1 MWLWLALLL
10 WVPVG
15 GQQDPTKAVIT
26 LHPPWIDVFQ
36 EEAVTLWC
44 EGPRAPGDSATQ
56 WFLNGTAL
64 QTSSP
69 SHSITNA
76 HASDSGEYTC
86 QTGLSVPSEPVQ
98 LGVHRD
104 WLLLQVSGRVFTE
117 GNSLTLR
124 CHAWENKLIRNLL
137 FYQNDRTFKFLT
149 QPSELT
155 IPNVN
160 MSHNGTYYC
169 SAMGTHRYT
178 SATMS
183 VTVKELFPVPVLRA
197 SLPFPI
203 LEGSP
208 LTLSCETKLV
218 PGQPALSLVFSF
230 FVGNTTLQDRNAS
243 SEYQIPKAGQEDSGA
258 YWCEAATEDKRVVKR
273 SSALQVQVLGPQSL
287 NPFWLHVFFY
297 LATGVMFLVN
307 TVLCVTIHN
316 KLQRMKKEDVGISL
330 SSDYERYETLKLP
343 KDARLK
349 EELKLHEQKEDM
361 LQERDHH
368 KCQEGGQ
375 ENRPQSVPAGAVLGH
390 TCPVAE

>member
-26 LHPPWIDVFQ
+26 LHPPWVDVFQ

-117 GNSLTLR
+117 GEPLTLR
-124 CHAWENKLIRNLL
+124 CHSWKNLLIRKLL
-137 FYQNDRTFKFLT
+137 FYQNGTIFKFSF
-149 QPSELT
+149 QDSELT
-155 IPNVN
+155 IPKANL
-160 MSHNGTYYC
+160 SHNGIYYC
-169 SAMGTHRYT
+169 SAMGRHRYT
-178 SATMS
+178 SATAS

-230 FVGNTTLQDRNAS
+230 FMGNKTLQDRNAS
-243 SEYQIPKAGQEDSGA
+243 LEYQIPKAGQEDSGA

-273 SSALQVQVLGPQSL
+273 SSALQVQVLAPQSL
-287 NPFWLHVFFY
+287 SRVWFHVLLFLAIGMLIFFS
-297 LATGVMFLVN
+297 AC
-307 TVLCVTIHN
+307 LCSMIC
-316 KLQRMKKEDVGISL
+316 KELQRMRTQNLQIPM
-330 SSDYERYETLKLP
+330 SSGPVKSITSYLQNYRQLE
-343 KDARLK
+343 
-349 EELKLHEQKEDM
+349 EELKSQELEEE
-361 LQERDHH
+361 LQERGHP
-368 KCQEGGQ
+368 QPQGAEGQ
-375 ENRPQSVPAGAVLGH
+375 H
-390 TCPVAE
+390 T